1 MMDRNRGTNPSHVQ
15 VPDNVAL
22 GLQLEVQ
29 LCEGVFDSSD
39 WAVLL
44 LLPFVV
50 LGSGQ
55 QEE

>member
-1 MMDRNRGTNPSHVQ
+1 MCTSVQ
-15 VPDNVAL
+15 VLHNAAL
-22 GLQLEVQ
+22 EPQLEVQ
-29 LCEGVFDSSD
+29 LCEGIFDSSD

-50 LGSGQ
+50 LSSGQ

>member
-1 MMDRNRGTNPSHVQ
+1 MGQIHHMCTSVQ

-22 GLQLEVQ
+22 ELQLEVQ
-29 LCEGVFDSSD
+29 LCEGIFDSSD

-50 LGSGQ
+50 LSSGQ